1 MAFVRELAVSEHLIV
16 LATIHQPSTR
26 IYLGFDRVMLLSEGR
41 VAFSGRADAA
51 VAHFEGLGHALPP
64 LTNPADWLLDLV
76 NADFADAAAVARLL
90 DAWAAA
96 RRDEALDGGAA
107 GVDDEW
113 GVEPTLAKQLVPQL
127 RRQAWLLSRD
137 VLLWVRAC
145 CFLVGNLYFAVV
157 YIKARDRRQDQILS
171 RMWLNVWY
179 VAVPS
184 MVTCLLVFALN
195 FESRLVRTEA
205 ANGMVSPTAYLVA
218 RSLLEIPIV
227 VVFTLF
233 ALGIPAFAVAK
244 YHAEDNRFLT
254 TSFVWLCQA
263 YCWDAY
269 AAAAAV
275 AFESPLIG
283 VAVFIGCWFSGFL
296 YGGFLIPI
304 EDIVWPL
311 RALHSVWKPTTG
323 SGRPKQP

>member
-76 NADFADAAAVARLL
+76 NADFADAEAVAGLL
-90 DAWAAA
+90 DAWAAKGL
-96 RRDEALDGGAA
+96 DESLTGGKGDDG
-107 GVDDEW
+107 GVDDDW
-113 GVEPTLAKQLVPQL
+113 GVEPTLASQLVPQL

-137 VLLWVRAC
+137 VLLWVRAV
-145 CFLVGNLYFAVV
+145 CFLLGNLYFTIV
-157 YIKARDRRQDQILS
+157 YIKARERRQDQVLN

-179 VAVPS
+179 VGVPS

-205 ANGMVSPTAYLVA
+205 ANGMVSPVAYLVA
-218 RSLLEIPIV
+218 RSLLELPIV
-227 VVFTLF
+227 VMFTLF
-233 ALGIPAFAVAK
+233 ALG
-244 YHAEDNRFLT
+244 
-254 TSFVWLCQA
+254 SF
-263 YCWDAY
+263 
-269 AAAAAV
+269 
-275 AFESPLIG
+275 FFPRPS
-283 VAVFIGCWFSGFL
+283 FFFSGTA
-296 YGGFLIPI
+296 P
-304 EDIVWPL
+304 PP
-311 RALHSVWKPTTG
+311 R
-323 SGRPKQP
+323 